1 MDLDEEVGRLSVSQ
15 KQIVA
20 ISRAILQDA
29 KLIVMDEPTTAL
41 TNKEIERL
49 YEIIR
54 GLSAKGIAVIFVSH
68 KLDEVFA
75 VCDRIAVIRNGEMIV
90 DEYAK
95 NFERENLAY
104 YMTGERIARGA
115 FRLSGRRANAHASSR

>member
-68 KLDEVFA
+68 KLT
-75 VCDRIAVIRNGEMIV
+75 RSLR
-90 DEYAK
+90 YATGSPSSAM
-95 NFERENLAY
+95 ER
-104 YMTGERIARGA
+104 
-115 FRLSGRRANAHASSR
+115 